1 MNGRDTRLKAIR
13 RIITESRVSSQDQ
26 LLHRLEREGVRVT
39 QATLSRD
46 LKILQV
52 GKVPD
57 AGGEYHYAL
66 SEADGESLRGYMED
80 IKRGCLSVAFSGN
93 LGVMK
98 TITGHADAVAGAI
111 DKLVFPELL
120 GTAAGD
126 DTVLMVLK
134 EDAGD
139 GDGDISANRTALTR
153 RLSELIGDTEN
164 GE

>member
-66 SEADGESLRGYMED
+66 SEADGESLRGYIED
-80 IKRGCLSVAFSGN
+80 IRRGCLSVAFSGT

-98 TITGHADAVAGAI
+98 TITGHADAVAGAM

-120 GTAAGD
+120 GTVAGD
-126 DTVLMVLK
+126 DTILMVLK
-134 EDAGD
+134 EDGR
-139 GDGDISANRTALTR
+139 GTENRGALMR
-153 RLSELIGDTEN
+153 RLDELVGDTED

>member
-13 RIITESRVSSQDQ
+13 RIITGSRVSSQDQ
-26 LLHRLEREGVRVT
+26 LLQHLEREGVRVT

-66 SEADGESLRGYMED
+66 SEADGESLRGYIED
-80 IKRGCLSVAFSGN
+80 IRRGCLSVAFSGS

-98 TITGHADAVAGAI
+98 TITGHADAVAGAM
-111 DKLVFPELL
+111 DQLVFPELL
-120 GTAAGD
+120 GTVAGD
-126 DTVLMVLK
+126 DTILMVLK
-134 EDAGD
+134 EDGK
-139 GDGDISANRTALTR
+139 GTENRGALMR
-153 RLSELIGDTEN
+153 RLDELVGDTED

>member
-13 RIITESRVSSQDQ
+13 RIITGSRVSSQDQ
-26 LLHRLEREGVRVT
+26 LLQHLEREGVRVT

-66 SEADGESLRGYMED
+66 SEADGESLRGYIED
-80 IKRGCLSVAFSGN
+80 IRRGCLSVAFSGS

-98 TITGHADAVAGAI
+98 TITGHADAVAGAM
-111 DKLVFPELL
+111 DKLVLPELL
-120 GTAAGD
+120 GTVAGD
-126 DTVLMVLK
+126 DTILMVLK
-134 EDAGD
+134 EDGN
-139 GDGDISANRTALTR
+139 GTENRGALMR
-153 RLSELIGDTEN
+153 RLDELVGDTED